1 MEDLAPSAEDLFG
14 DASMF
19 DSLMDG
25 DDILDPMFGSYSG
38 SLTLAP
44 ELGGVDGALDD
55 HDPMLAAL
63 LALDDSLIGDDIP
76 MV

>member
-1 MEDLAPSAEDLFG
+1 MAPLAEDLFG
-14 DASMF
+14 DAAMF
-19 DSLMDG
+19 DSLMG
-25 DDILDPMFGSYSG
+25 DDMLEPMFSSYNG

-44 ELGGVDGALDD
+44 ELCPVAGSED

-63 LALDDSLIGDDIP
+63 LALDDSLTGGDIN